1 MELVLLEV
9 TTKKTNNHFKGKN
22 SYPPILRRTSL
33 SQQINT
39 KEHEKYSRKIYG
51 HLWEFMFKHEFP

>member
-9 TTKKTNNHFKGKN
+9 TTKKTNNQYKGKN

-33 SQQINT
+33 RQQINT
-39 KEHEKYSRKIYG
+39 NEHE
-51 HLWEFMFKHEFP
+51 